1 MHVIAIGR
9 KYICGEELE
18 NWNIMEFPPGSL
30 VSESKLIFSEFLR
43 KHEEV
48 SSPKKKNAVQVKM
61 EPEQTLP
68 LCFKDLD
75 TLFNLISAEKKLN
88 SDGSWFSLEYLVI
101 YIK

>member
-1 MHVIAIGR
+1 
-9 KYICGEELE
+9 
-18 NWNIMEFPPGSL
+18 
-30 VSESKLIFSEFLR
+30 
-43 KHEEV
+43 
-48 SSPKKKNAVQVKM
+48 M

>member
-1 MHVIAIGR
+1 
-9 KYICGEELE
+9 
-18 NWNIMEFPPGSL
+18 
-30 VSESKLIFSEFLR
+30 
-43 KHEEV
+43 
-48 SSPKKKNAVQVKM
+48 M

-75 TLFNLISAEKKLN
+75 MLFNLISGEKNLN